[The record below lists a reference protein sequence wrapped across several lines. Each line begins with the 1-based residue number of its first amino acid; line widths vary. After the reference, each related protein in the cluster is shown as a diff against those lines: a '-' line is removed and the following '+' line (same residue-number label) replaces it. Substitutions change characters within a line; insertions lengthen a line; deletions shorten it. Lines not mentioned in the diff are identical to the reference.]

1 MTKIGHVGSEAS
13 ADLRRPHNGVLGFH
27 SSIGQ
32 VHGSVDIVA
41 VDVGSDPVSQV
52 SAEVSH
58 GLSKREGLLGFEVV
72 HLASLVCAVLMNHLD
87 EFLLCAKEKNFLAQ
101 FGYYFIS
108 ALRPVPNPN
117 GQICLQ

>member
-1 MTKIGHVGSEAS
+1 M
-13 ADLRRPHNGVLGFH
+13 LGLH
-27 SSIGQ
+27 PSIGQ

-72 HLASLVCAVLMNHLD
+72 HLASLVCAVLMKHFV
-87 EFLLCAKEKNFLAQ
+87 EFFYAPKQ
-101 FGYYFIS
+101 
-108 ALRPVPNPN
+108 
-117 GQICLQ
+117 